1 MADRNVSWCTHL
13 PVCKLKEEV
22 CMKFVRVLKG
32 KLLVTVL
39 VAVALLG
46 GATAVFAAT
55 PAGQGMVP
63 SITRSQS
70 ATAVLDGGNH
80 KGSSNQDAAG
90 HGTTCPG
97 LPEAQQLATQFAL
110 STDSRSDAIQA
121 LCALHG
127 GTFKG
132 TTSSGAS
139 VSSSRVYGYGEIE
152 MLLTYAQY
160 LASHD
165 QASTS
170 RKLTGEN
177 VRTYLA
183 QALHN
188 CGTTPLE
195 TCLRA
200 STPGS
205 QLGNDKG
212 KSGTGKSNGN
222 RGSSGNGHGKPT
234 STPTPPPHP

>member
-1 MADRNVSWCTHL
+1 
-13 PVCKLKEEV
+13 
-22 CMKFVRVLKG
+22 MKFVHVFKG

-63 SITRSQS
+63 SIPRSQS
-70 ATAVLDGGNH
+70 ATAVPNGVSH
-80 KGSSNQDAAG
+80 KSNSNQDASG
-90 HGTTCPG
+90 HGTPCPG
-97 LPEAQQLATQFAL
+97 LPEAQQLAIKFAL
-110 STDSRSDAIQA
+110 STDSRSDTIQA
-121 LCALHG
+121 ICALHE
-127 GTFKG
+127 GTFQG
-132 TTSSGAS
+132 TTASGAA

-165 QASTS
+165 KASTS
-170 RKLTGEN
+170 SKLTGEN

-183 QALHN
+183 QALHG

-195 TCLRA
+195 TCLKA
-200 STPGS
+200 SISVS
-205 QLGNDKG
+205 QPGNDKG
-212 KSGTGKSNGN
+212 KSGTGNSNGN
-222 RGSSGNGHGKPT
+222 HGSSGEGHGKPT
-234 STPTPPPHP
+234 STPTPPPHL

>member
-1 MADRNVSWCTHL
+1 
-13 PVCKLKEEV
+13 
-22 CMKFVRVLKG
+22 MKFVHVFKG

-55 PAGQGMVP
+55 PAARGMVP
-63 SITRSQS
+63 SLTRSQS
-70 ATAVLDGGNH
+70 ATAVPGGASQ
-80 KGSSNQDAAG
+80 KSKSNQDASG

-97 LPEAQQLATQFAL
+97 LPEAQQLATEFAL
-110 STDSRSDAIQA
+110 STDSRSDTIQA
-121 LCALHG
+121 ICALHE

-139 VSSSRVYGYGEIE
+139 VSSGRVYGYGEIA

-165 QASTS
+165 TASTS
-170 RKLTGEN
+170 SKLTGEN

-183 QALHN
+183 QALQS

-195 TCLRA
+195 TCLKA
-200 STPGS
+200 SIPGS
-205 QLGNDKG
+205 QPGNDKG
-212 KSGTGKSNGN
+212 KSGTGNSQSGTGSSNGN
-222 RGSSGNGHGKPT
+222 HGSSGQGHGKPT